1 MTFFLLLVLAAT
13 TSAQRA
19 PDVLTREDPVEIV
32 LYSDFQ
38 CPYCAQFAKPFR
50 ELQAKGIEGADV
62 RVVFKNFPL
71 SIHPQ
76 AQLAH
81 QAAIAAKAQDKFW
94 EMHDLLFANP
104 RRVQRTDLIGYA
116 TQLGLDLARFEKDID
131 GAAARETIAADI
143 AEGTRAGVSGTPA
156 YSINGRLYSGMRPL
170 EQLKEL
176 MVGEQ
181 RRARVL
187 AEVPDRLLA
196 KGPADAAVTLE
207 LFADLQSPVS
217 RPAVEAVQQLLNRH
231 PADVRVQFRNFPLA
245 FHPQAG
251 LAHEAAM
258 IAARDGRFWEFAAFV
273 LDHQDALREQ
283 DLIVHAG
290 RLGLDQAQFAAR
302 LGERRYGPRV
312 AADVLNGQRR
322 GIRGSPTIV
331 IGDNRID
338 GVPDVDA
345 LMRLVQAALIA
356 RPPTAG
362 RDSK

>member
-1 MTFFLLLVLAAT
+1 MTYLLLLVLAG
-13 TSAQRA
+13 TSAQRT
-19 PDVLTREDPVEIV
+19 PEILTREDAVEIV

-50 ELQAKGIEGADV
+50 ELHSKGIEGADV
-62 RVVFKNFPL
+62 KVVFKNFPL

-81 QAAIAAKAQDKFW
+81 QAALAAKQQDKFW

-104 RRVQRTDLIGYA
+104 RSVLRADLIGYA
-116 TQLGLDLARFEKDID
+116 KQLGLNLARFEKDID
-131 GAAARETIAADI
+131 SAAAKETIAADI
-143 AEGTRAGVSGTPA
+143 AEGTRAGVSGTPT
-156 YSINGRLYSGMRPL
+156 YSINGKLYSGTRPL

-176 MVGEQ
+176 MVGGQ

-196 KGPADAAVTLE
+196 KGPVDAPVTLE
-207 LFADLQSPVS
+207 LFADLQSPVTK
-217 RPAVEAVQQLLNRH
+217 PAMAAVEQVLKRH
-231 PADVRVQFRNFPLA
+231 PTEVRVQFRNFPLS

-258 IAARDGRFWEFAAFV
+258 IAAREGRFWEFAGFV

-290 RLGLDQAQFAAR
+290 RLGLDQAQFADR
-302 LGERRYGPRV
+302 LGKRRYGPRV
-312 AADVLNGQRR
+312 DADVLAGQRR
-322 GIRGSPTIV
+322 GIRGSPAIV
-331 IGDNRID
+331 IGENRVD
-338 GVPDVDA
+338 GVPNVDT
-345 LMRLVQAALIA
+345 LMRYVETALTA
-356 RPPTAG
+356 RQTNPAG
-362 RDSK
+362 VSK